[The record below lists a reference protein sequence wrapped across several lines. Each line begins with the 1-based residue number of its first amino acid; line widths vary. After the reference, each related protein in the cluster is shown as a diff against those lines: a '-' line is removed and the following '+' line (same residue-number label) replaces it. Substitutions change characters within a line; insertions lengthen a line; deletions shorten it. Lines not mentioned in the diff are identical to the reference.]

1 MTNFSENYLRVIT
14 ARLSEFGP
22 RPDYNA
28 LFDVVA
34 EINDADTRHKV
45 CVNLRN
51 VLSCLK
57 VQRYV
62 YDLDV
67 ICDESNNTPADID
80 QGMLWVDLVVQ
91 TRKGRRVSFRLAYH
105 YGETDVVAQ
114 LERVMFKL
122 RLRPYD
128 L

>member
-1 MTNFSENYLRVIT
+1 MTHLSENYLRVIT

-34 EINDADTRHKV
+34 EMNDAETRYKV
-45 CVNLRN
+45 CVNLRS
-51 VLSCLK
+51 VLACLK
-57 VQRYV
+57 LQRYV

-67 ICDESNNTPADID
+67 VCDERNNTPADID
-80 QGMLWVDLVVQ
+80 QGMLWADLVVQ
-91 TRKGRRVSFRLAYH
+91 TRKGKTVRCRLACH
-105 YGETDVVAQ
+105 YGAADVVVQ
-114 LERVMFKL
+114 IERILFKL